1 MSETSSLTGP
11 IVEAFS
17 KMGIFAM
24 RLNSGTAKRG
34 RYYIKLCPP
43 GTADVLAFPFGWV
56 MWVETKDTR
65 DLKRKGSTA
74 DAQDAFGA
82 TVRGLGHVY
91 VRATC
96 LDDVLRVLQVLRKES
111 K

>member
-11 IVEAFS
+11 IVEAFT

-43 GTADVLAFPFGWV
+43 GTADVLAFPSGRV
-56 MWVETKDTR
+56 LWVETKEIR

-74 DAQDAFGA
+74 EAQAAFRA
-82 TVRGLGHVY
+82 TVESLGHLY

-96 LDDVLRVLQVLRKES
+96 LDDVLEVLRKES

>member
-43 GTADVLAFPFGWV
+43 GTADVIAFPFNRV
-56 MWVETKDTR
+56 LWVETKEMR
-65 DLKRKGSTA
+65 DLNRKGSTA
-74 DAQDAFGA
+74 EAQAAFRA
-82 TVRGLGHVY
+82 TVESLGHLY

-96 LDDVLRVLQVLRKES
+96 LDDVLAVLRKES

>member
-1 MSETSSLTGP
+1 MSETSNLTGP
-11 IVEAFS
+11 VLEEFN
-17 KMGIFAM
+17 KRGIFAM

-43 GTADVLAFPFGWV
+43 GTADVLAFPSSRV

-74 DAQDAFGA
+74 DAQDAFRA
-82 TVRGLGHVY
+82 TVESLGHIY
-91 VRATC
+91 IRASR
-96 LDDVLRVLQVLRKES
+96 LEDVLEALK
-111 K
+111 